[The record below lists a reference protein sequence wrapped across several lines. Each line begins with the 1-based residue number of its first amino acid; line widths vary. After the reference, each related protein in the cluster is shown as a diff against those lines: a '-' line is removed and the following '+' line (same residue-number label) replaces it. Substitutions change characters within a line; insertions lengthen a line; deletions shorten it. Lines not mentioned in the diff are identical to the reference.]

1 MHQSVLLKETVSSFE
16 GLDLKVYV
24 DGTLGAGGHAFEILK
39 AHPEISLF
47 IGIDQDESALEIAK
61 DKLFP
66 FKDKIEL
73 FQGNFFQI
81 KSFLAKAQVEK
92 VDGILVDLG
101 VSMMQLRTPERGF
114 SFIKEGPLDMRM
126 DQTKSLTAA
135 EIVNEWSE
143 EELGEIFYR
152 FGEEKKWRKAAKV
165 IVERRKVKLIETT
178 SELTDLLR
186 PYLEEPVWKKASR
199 THPLTKI
206 FQALRIAVNQEL
218 EVLEQFLPLAVEALQ
233 KGGRL
238 AVITFH
244 SLEDR
249 IVKHF
254 FQYAASDKETTSGR
268 GGLFLD
274 KIPIGKILTK
284 KPLAPTEEEIALNP
298 SCRSAKLRVFEK
310 L

>member
-1 MHQSVLLKETVSSFE
+1 MHQSVLLKETINAFQ
-16 GLDLKVYV
+16 GLDLKAYV
-24 DGTLGAGGHAFEILK
+24 DGTLGAGGHALEILK
-39 AHPEISLF
+39 AHPEISCF
-47 IGIDQDESALEIAK
+47 IGIDQDESALEMAQK
-61 DKLFP
+61 RLFP
-66 FKDKIEL
+66 FKDKVQL
-73 FQGNFFQI
+73 FQGNFFHL
-81 KSFLAKAQVEK
+81 KSFLEKAHVQK

-101 VSMMQLRTPERGF
+101 VSMMQLKTPERGF
-114 SFIKEGPLDMRM
+114 SFINEGPLDMRM

-143 EELGEIFYR
+143 EKLGEIFRLY
-152 FGEEKKWRKAAKV
+152 GEEKKWRKAAKV
-165 IVERRKVKLIETT
+165 IVEKRQEKSLETT
-178 SELTDLLR
+178 SELTALLM
-186 PYLEEPVWKKASR
+186 PFLEEPFWKKTSKS
-199 THPLTKI
+199 HPLTKI

-218 EVLEQFLPLAVEALQ
+218 EVLEQFLPLAVDSLQ
-233 KGGRL
+233 TGGRL

-274 KIPIGKILTK
+274 KAPKGKILTK
-284 KPLAPTEEEIALNP
+284 KPLAPAEEEVASNP
-298 SCRSAKLRVFEK
+298 SSRSAKLRVFEK